1 MAAAAGAPESY
12 IGSVISL
19 TSKSEIRY
27 EGVLYTINTEESSI
41 GLRNGKDAPSLLF
54 LDGSGI
60 LCRSSRRGM
69 GDASGLR
76 IHPRFFFFSI
86 RVRFWNFPLHDFW
99 LVFQPFHPLKVFN
112 SLVS

>member
-41 GLRNGKDAPSLLF
+41 GLRNGKDAPSPLF
-54 LDGSGI
+54 LDGSGV
-60 LCRSSRRGM
+60 LGRGSRRGM

-76 IHPRFFFFSI
+76 IQPRFFTFVLGFGISLCTVS
-86 RVRFWNFPLHDFW
+86 VRFSAFSSPYDF
-99 LVFQPFHPLKVFN
+99 
-112 SLVS
+112 

>member
-41 GLRNGKDAPSLLF
+41 GLRKVKDAPSLLF
-54 LDGSGI
+54 LDGSGV
-60 LCRSSRRGM
+60 LGRGSRRGM

-76 IHPRFFFFSI
+76 IHPRFFPI
-86 RVRFWNFPLHDFW
+86 RVRFWNSPLDYFC
-99 LVFQPFHPLKVFN
+99 
-112 SLVS
+112 

>member
-19 TSKSEIRY
+19 TSKTEIRY

-41 GLRNGKDAPSLLF
+41 GLRNGKDAPSPLF
-54 LDGSGI
+54 LDGSGV
-60 LCRSSRRGM
+60 LGRGSRRGM

-76 IHPRFFFFSI
+76 IQPRFFSFVLGFGISLCTVS
-86 RVRFWNFPLHDFW
+86 VRFSAFSSPYDF
-99 LVFQPFHPLKVFN
+99 
-112 SLVS
+112 

>member
-41 GLRNGKDAPSLLF
+41 GLRNGKDAPSPLF
-54 LDGSGI
+54 LDESGV
-60 LCRSSRRGM
+60 LGRGSRRGM
-69 GDASGLR
+69 ADASGFT
-76 IHPRFFFFSI
+76 PVFFHSC
-86 RVRFWNFPLHDFW
+86 
-99 LVFQPFHPLKVFN
+99 
-112 SLVS
+112 